1 LNRNRILLI
10 VFIGLIILILS
21 INFNITHIMA
31 SNNSNMTNIMAS
43 NNSAIQNNSS
53 KIKVLIFDGDGV
65 MGSSVEGIIDCLNE
79 SNNQNLPGN
88 NKFEYSTTDVINSN
102 SLSGYDVLVMPG
114 GDAPTYLS
122 NDEID
127 SASIKQFVQGGKGY
141 LGICAGAY
149 AASNYVRGYYSG
161 WGLTPDVNTINE
173 EYEGLLSISTTSY
186 GNTVFNGSQTNIH
199 MENGPAMYTN
209 NSQIVL
215 ATFAKITTP
224 VIKIILL

>member
-1 LNRNRILLI
+1 
-10 VFIGLIILILS
+10 
-21 INFNITHIMA
+21 MA
-31 SNNSNMTNIMAS
+31 SNNSI
-43 NNSAIQNNSS
+43 IQNNSS

-65 MGSSVEGIIDCLNE
+65 MGSSVIGIINCLNE
-79 SNNQNLPGN
+79 SNNKNLTGN
-88 NKFEYSTTDVINSN
+88 NKFEYSTTDVIDSN

-127 SASIKQFVQGGKGY
+127 SISIKQFVQGGKGY

-173 EYEGLLSISTTSY
+173 EYEGLLSISTTLN
-186 GNTVFNGSQTNIH
+186 GNTVINESQTNIH

-209 NSQIVL
+209 NSQIVM
-215 ATFAKITTP
+215 ATFADNNTGYQNYPAIIGDTYGSGRVILSGPHPELDPVNPKLLSYMVLWCSKKI
-224 VIKIILL
+224 

>member
-1 LNRNRILLI
+1 
-10 VFIGLIILILS
+10 
-21 INFNITHIMA
+21 
-31 SNNSNMTNIMAS
+31 MAS

-53 KIKVLIFDGDGV
+53 KIKVLIFDEDGV

-79 SNNQNLPGN
+79 SNNQNLTGN

-102 SLSGYDVLVMPG
+102 SLSWYDVLVMPG

-161 WGLTPDVNTINE
+161 WRLTPDVNTINE

-215 ATFAKITTP
+215 ATFADNNTGYQNYPAIIGDSYGSGRVILSGPHPELDPVNPKLLSYMVLWCSKKI
-224 VIKIILL
+224 